1 MVEGQLA
8 NITLAAA
15 IRCGSPQEDLLVD
28 SKTWGE
34 HFEKHGIPLN
44 DTTKPPPKK
53 IIYMQCI

>member
-44 DTTKPPPKK
+44 DTTKPPQKY
-53 IIYMQCI
+53 IYMHCI